1 MCVLLLFL
9 CGCSQSENCL
19 NKGLELRS
27 KLLQTACSFEARITA
42 DYGETVHQ
50 FTLQCTAHTDR
61 SVSFT
66 VIQPES
72 ISGITG
78 TLSELAG
85 ELTFDGAALAFP
97 LLADG
102 ELSPVSSPWIFIN
115 TLRSGY
121 IRSGGMDGGEIR
133 LTIDDSYEEDA
144 LQLDIWLD
152 GQELPKYVQILWQG
166 RSILSMDV
174 CNFTFV

>member
-1 MCVLLLFL
+1 MCILLLFL

-19 NKGLELRS
+19 NKGLELRD
-27 KLLQTACSFEARITA
+27 KLLRTGCSFEAKITA
-42 DYGETVHQ
+42 DYGETVRQ
-50 FTLQCTAHTDR
+50 FTLQCTADTEG

-72 ISGITG
+72 ICGITG
-78 TLSELAG
+78 RLSERSG
-85 ELTFDGAALAFP
+85 ELTFDEAALAFP

-102 ELSPVSSPWIFIN
+102 ELSPVSSPWIFIH

-152 GQELPKYVQILWQG
+152 GQDLPKYVQILWQG
-166 RSILSMDV
+166 RSILSMEV